1 MRIAIQAIVEHA
13 EGEHETVEIGV
24 IERASD
30 AAPSSGLGLF
40 LAESRELLA
49 ALQTVVIAEQ
59 TKEVVK
65 AMSRCAACLEPLA
78 VKDTKSIVYRTAF
91 GKASLPSPRLYARCT
106 GCGAVAHHR
115 ASFSPLALALPERT
129 HPQWTWLQTRYASV
143 MSYNLARKF
152 LLHSFPGASAL
163 PTSSVR
169 ANVQKI
175 GARLEGEVQARIE
188 QILEAMPV
196 DDDRPIAPP
205 VQATHALQVDAGYV
219 RSVPDREGTHWIS
232 TIASKVVRAWD
243 KAHP

>member
-1 MRIAIQAIVEHA
+1 M
-13 EGEHETVEIGV
+13 
-24 IERASD
+24 
-30 AAPSSGLGLF
+30 
-40 LAESRELLA
+40 AESRELLA
-49 ALQTVVIAEQ
+49 ALQAVVIAEQ

-65 AMSRCAACLEPLA
+65 AMSRCASCLEPLA

-106 GCGAVAHHR
+106 GCCAVAYHR
-115 ASFSPLALALPERT
+115 KSFRPLALALPERT

-152 LLHSFPGASAL
+152 LLHSFPGATAL

-175 GARLEGEVQARIE
+175 GARLESEVRARIE
-188 QILEAMPV
+188 HVLEQMPV
-196 DDDRPIAPP
+196 AYEPP
-205 VQATHALQVDAGYV
+205 VPPAIGATHALQVDAGYI

-232 TIASKVVRAWD
+232 TIASKVVRPKTKRTHEHAYSIGTSPC
-243 KAHP
+243 KASASRPFWRLSGSA